1 MSSDPPVDTKPA
13 PSSGKSRLQTFG
25 SRLLSTVVL
34 WAVVVLAFVMGSH
47 LLFFGLIAVASILG
61 LIEYFQLLKSATG
74 SRRYICQTVVVS
86 ICYLGYL
93 FCYRD
98 GASPEVLAA
107 ADGLAIAAL
116 IILLILTRLGSA
128 LEGRKS
134 LDEIMRALFGF
145 VYITLLFAFV
155 AKILCLPLLNE
166 DGVSASAWYVLFL
179 VIVTKLTDTGAY
191 CVGSLIGKHKCIPH
205 ISPGKTWEG
214 LGGGLLFAFVGSF
227 ACRYLFPDQLSAL
240 GSTAWL
246 VGITFSIAVA
256 AIVGDLSES
265 ILKRTLEIKDSGQ
278 VMPGIGG
285 VLDLIDSLLF
295 TAPVLYFY
303 LIILD

>member
-1 MSSDPPVDTKPA
+1 MSSDPSADSKP
-13 PSSGKSRLQTFG
+13 PSSSGKSRLKTFG

-34 WAVVVLAFVMGSH
+34 WGVVVAAFVLGSNMV
-47 LLFFGLIAVASILG
+47 FFALIAVATLLG
-61 LIEYFQLLKSATG
+61 VIEYFQLIKRATG
-74 SRRYICQTVVVS
+74 SRRFVCQTVLVS
-86 ICYLGYL
+86 VAYLGYL
-93 FCYRD
+93 FRYRE
-98 GASPEVLAA
+98 GASPELLGA
-107 ADGLAIAAL
+107 ADGLFIAGL
-116 IILLILTRLGSA
+116 VILLVFTRLSSA

-134 LDEIMRALFGF
+134 LDELMRALFGF
-145 VYITLLFAFV
+145 VYITVLFGFV
-155 AKILCLPLLNE
+155 AKILCLPLKDE
-166 DGVSASAWYVLFL
+166 AGVSITAWYVLFL

-191 CVGSLIGKHKCIPH
+191 CVGSLIGKNKCIPH

-214 LGGGLLFAFVGSF
+214 LGGGFLFAFAGSF
-227 ACRYLFPDQLSAL
+227 ACRYLFPDHLAAL
-240 GSTAWL
+240 GSTSWL

-278 VMPGIGG
+278 IMPGIGG

-303 LIILD
+303 IILLN